1 MKKLNLLLLVV
12 GVITGAAGSLLYFKK
27 YYENIAQEEIDS
39 VKETYKAKYD
49 PNATSEQEK
58 NEEATSK
65 SNEKK
70 SDSDI
75 YSSILSQEKYV
86 KRGKASSDEPYIIPP
101 ENFGELDDYEE
112 VSLIYYSDGVLTDD
126 MDEVIENPGD
136 IVVENFET
144 HFGEYEDDSVFV
156 RNDILKCDYEILKDD
171 RSFRD
176 VVGS

>member
-39 VKETYKAKYD
+39 VKETYKAKFEQK
-49 PNATSEQEK
+49 ASSEIEK
-58 NEEATSK
+58 KEEQTDS
-65 SNEKK
+65 SNEAKP
-70 SDSDI
+70 DSDI
-75 YSSILSQEKYV
+75 YSSILSHEKYI
-86 KRGKASSDEPYIIPP
+86 KKGRGKSDEPYVIPP

-156 RNDILKCDYEILKDD
+156 RNDILKCDYEILRDD